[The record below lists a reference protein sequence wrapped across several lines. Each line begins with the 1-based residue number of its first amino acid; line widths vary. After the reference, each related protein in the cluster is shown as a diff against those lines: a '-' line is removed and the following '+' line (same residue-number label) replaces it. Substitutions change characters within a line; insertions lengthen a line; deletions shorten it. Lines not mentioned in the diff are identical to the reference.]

1 MTISAAVQSMNGHP
15 IQNSGPTVSGSEK
28 TVSGTVSSSKNG
40 EGTFSKML
48 EEVNGQK
55 MVDKT
60 VTYANG
66 KTMESQ
72 KTITNNSDGSKTIT
86 RTGANGKTST
96 IQESKIKNDDGSFTI
111 TREKTNAH
119 GGVTTMTDTETKSAT
134 GQINQ
139 SITSTNAKGQTETLD
154 RVTTNING
162 ARTVTTT
169 GTGYDGSTINNET
182 TWTTLA

>member
-72 KTITNNSDGSKTIT
+72 TTITNNSEGSK
-86 RTGANGKTST
+86 
-96 IQESKIKNDDGSFTI
+96 TI

-119 GGVTTMTDTETKSAT
+119 GGVTKMTDTETKSAT